1 MLWESFSG
9 VFAMKFLA
17 FIRLMRLDRP
27 VGSLLLAWSSLWG
40 LWLAGAGRPPA
51 FVTAVILLGTLTMRS
66 AGCVFNDLA
75 DRNFDGHVERTRNR
89 PLASGAVSV
98 TEAVVLGV
106 FLLAVSF
113 GLVWLLNGQSVLLAV
128 ACAAVALFY
137 PFCKRFFLAP
147 QLVLGVAFASP
158 ILMAQTAILGRVTL
172 AGFLLFL
179 ASVFWALVYD
189 TYYALV
195 DRDDDVKIGL
205 HSSAITARGFEHRFL
220 ATMAGTVL
228 GFLVLAGLAAG
239 LNGWYF
245 LGLTF
250 AAALF
255 LFELWD
261 TRHLDRERCFRAFVH
276 NNWVGA
282 AVLLGLV
289 LAFLP

>member
-1 MLWESFSG
+1 MTRL
-9 VFAMKFLA
+9 FAYV
-17 FIRLMRLDRP
+17 RLMRLDHP
-27 VGSLLLAWSSLWG
+27 VGTLLLAWSSLWG

-51 FVTAVILLGTLTMRS
+51 FVTAVILLGTLSMRS

-98 TEAVVLGV
+98 FEAVLLGV
-106 FLLAVSF
+106 VLLAVSF
-113 GLVWLLNGQSVLLAV
+113 ALVWLLNWQSVLLAV

-137 PFCKRFFLAP
+137 PLCKRFFLLP

-205 HSSAITARGFEHRFL
+205 YSSAITVRGYERRFL
-220 ATMAGTVL
+220 ALMMLLMLTCL
-228 GFLVLAGLAAG
+228 LLAGR
-239 LNGWYF
+239 
-245 LGLTF
+245 
-250 AAALF
+250 AAALNAWYYAGIAAAAL
-255 LFELWD
+255 LFAWEQWD
-261 TRHLDRERCFRAFVH
+261 ARHLDREHCFRAFVH

-282 AVLLGLV
+282 AILLGIV
-289 LAFLP
+289 LAHLP

>member
-1 MLWESFSG
+1 M
-9 VFAMKFLA
+9 VIYAK
-17 FIRLMRLDRP
+17 LMRVDKP
-27 VGSLLLAWSSLWG
+27 IGTLLLLWPTYWA
-40 LWLAGAGRPPA
+40 LWIASKGVPDADIFIA
-51 FVTAVILLGTLTMRS
+51 FTVGTFLMRS
-66 AGCVFNDLA
+66 AGCVVNDFA
-75 DRNFDGHVERTRNR
+75 DRNFDGHVARTRNR

-98 TEAVVLGV
+98 FEAVLLGV
-106 FLLAVSF
+106 VLLAVSF
-113 GLVWLLNGQSVLLAV
+113 ALVWLLNWQSVLLAV

-137 PFCKRFFLAP
+137 PLCKRFFLLP

-205 HSSAITARGFEHRFL
+205 YSSAITARGREHRFL
-220 ATMAGTVL
+220 AAMAAAVL
-228 GFLVLAGLAAG
+228 AFLLLAGLAAG

-245 LGLTF
+245 LGLVI
-250 AAALF
+250 AALLF
-255 LFELWD
+255 LYELWD
-261 TRHLDRERCFRAFVH
+261 TRHLERERCFRAFVH

>member
-1 MLWESFSG
+1 MESFSG
-9 VFAMKFLA
+9 VLIMTRLFAYV
-17 FIRLMRLDRP
+17 RLMRLDRP
-27 VGSLLLAWSSLWG
+27 VGTLLLAWSSLWG

-66 AGCVFNDLA
+66 GGCVFNDLA
-75 DRNFDGHVERTRNR
+75 DRNFDGHVERTRSR
-89 PLASGAVSV
+89 PLISGVVSV
-98 TEAVVLGV
+98 TEAVILGV
-106 FLLAVSF
+106 FLLALSF
-113 GLVWLLNGQSVLLAV
+113 GLVWLLNWQSVLLAV

-137 PFCKRFFLAP
+137 PLCKRFFLAP

-158 ILMAQTAILGRVTL
+158 ILMAQTAILGRITL

-195 DRDDDVKIGL
+195 DRDDDLKIGL
-205 HSSAITARGFEHRFL
+205 HSSAITVRGFEHRFL
-220 ATMAGTVL
+220 AAMAATVL

-239 LNGWYF
+239 LNGWYY
-245 LGLTF
+245 LGLAIAATLF
-250 AAALF
+250 AY
-255 LFELWD
+255 ELWD
-261 TRHLDRERCFRAFVH
+261 TRQLARENCFRAFVH

>member
-1 MLWESFSG
+1 MESFSG
-9 VFAMKFLA
+9 VLIMTRLFAYV
-17 FIRLMRLDRP
+17 RLMRLDRP
-27 VGSLLLAWSSLWG
+27 VGTLLLAWSSLWG

-51 FVTAVILLGTLTMRS
+51 FVTAVILLGTLSMRS

-75 DRNFDGHVERTRNR
+75 DRNFDGHVARTRSR

-98 TEAVVLGV
+98 FEAVLLGV
-106 FLLAVSF
+106 A
-113 GLVWLLNGQSVLLAV
+113 LLAV

-137 PFCKRFFLAP
+137 PLCKRFFLLP

-205 HSSAITARGFEHRFL
+205 YSSAITARGREHRFL
-220 ATMAGTVL
+220 AAMAAAVL
-228 GFLVLAGLAAG
+228 AFLLLAGLAAG

-245 LGLTF
+245 LGLVI
-250 AAALF
+250 AAVLF
-255 LFELWD
+255 LYELWD
-261 TRHLDRERCFRAFVH
+261 TRHLERERCFRAFVH

>member
-1 MLWESFSG
+1 MESFSG
-9 VFAMKFLA
+9 VLIMTRLFAYV
-17 FIRLMRLDRP
+17 RLMRLDRP
-27 VGSLLLAWSSLWG
+27 VGTLLLAWSSLWG

-66 AGCVFNDLA
+66 GGCVFNDLA
-75 DRNFDGHVERTRNR
+75 DRNFDGHVARTRSR

-98 TEAVVLGV
+98 FEAVLLGV
-106 FLLAVSF
+106 VLLAVSF
-113 GLVWLLNGQSVLLAV
+113 ALVWLLNWQSVLLAV

-137 PFCKRFFLAP
+137 PLCKRFFLLP

-205 HSSAITARGFEHRFL
+205 YSSAITARGREHRFL
-220 ATMAGTVL
+220 AAMAAAVL
-228 GFLVLAGLAAG
+228 AFLLLAGLAAG

-245 LGLTF
+245 LGLVI
-250 AAALF
+250 AALLF
-255 LFELWD
+255 LYELWD
-261 TRHLDRERCFRAFVH
+261 TRHLERERCFRAFVH

>member
-1 MLWESFSG
+1 
-9 VFAMKFLA
+9 MKFLA

-27 VGSLLLAWSSLWG
+27 VGTLLLAWSSLWG

-51 FVTAVILLGTLTMRS
+51 FVTAVILLGTLSMRS

-75 DRNFDGHVERTRNR
+75 DRNFDGHVARTRNR
-89 PLASGAVSV
+89 PLACGAVSV
-98 TEAVVLGV
+98 FEAVLLGV
-106 FLLAVSF
+106 ALLAASF
-113 GLVWLLNGQSVLLAV
+113 ALVWSLNGQSVVLAV

-137 PFCKRFFLAP
+137 PLCKRFFLLP

-205 HSSAITARGFEHRFL
+205 YSSAITVRGYERRFL
-220 ATMAGTVL
+220 ALMMLLMLTCL
-228 GFLVLAGLAAG
+228 LLAGR
-239 LNGWYF
+239 
-245 LGLTF
+245 
-250 AAALF
+250 AAALNAWYYAGIAAAAL
-255 LFELWD
+255 LFAWEQWD
-261 TRHLDRERCFRAFVH
+261 ARHLDREHCFRAFVH

-282 AVLLGLV
+282 AILLGIV
-289 LAFLP
+289 LAHLP

>member
-1 MLWESFSG
+1 MTRL
-9 VFAMKFLA
+9 FAYV
-17 FIRLMRLDRP
+17 RLMRLDRP
-27 VGSLLLAWSSLWG
+27 VGTLLLAWSSLWG

-66 AGCVFNDLA
+66 GGCVFNDLA
-75 DRNFDGHVERTRNR
+75 DRNFDGHVERTRSR
-89 PLASGAVSV
+89 PLTSGVVSV
-98 TEAVVLGV
+98 TEAVILGV
-106 FLLAVSF
+106 FLLALSF
-113 GLVWLLNGQSVLLAV
+113 GLVWLLNWQSVLLAV

-137 PFCKRFFLAP
+137 PLCKRFFLAP

-158 ILMAQTAILGRVTL
+158 ILMAQTAILGRITL

-195 DRDDDVKIGL
+195 DRDDDLKIGL
-205 HSSAITARGFEHRFL
+205 HSSAITVRGFEHRFL
-220 ATMAGTVL
+220 AAMAATVL

-239 LNGWYF
+239 LNGWYY
-245 LGLTF
+245 LGLAIAATLF
-250 AAALF
+250 AY
-255 LFELWD
+255 ELWD
-261 TRHLDRERCFRAFVH
+261 TRQLARENCFRAFVH

>member
-1 MLWESFSG
+1 
-9 VFAMKFLA
+9 MKCLA
-17 FIRLMRLDRP
+17 FVRLMRLDRP

-51 FVTAVILLGTLTMRS
+51 FVTAVILLGTLSMRS

-98 TEAVVLGV
+98 FEAVLLGV
-106 FLLAVSF
+106 VLLAVSF
-113 GLVWLLNGQSVLLAV
+113 ALVWLLNWQSVLLAV

-137 PFCKRFFLAP
+137 PLCKRFFLLP

-179 ASVFWALVYD
+179 ASVFWALIYD

-205 HSSAITARGFEHRFL
+205 YSSAITVRGYERRFL
-220 ATMAGTVL
+220 ALMMLLMLTCL
-228 GFLVLAGLAAG
+228 LLAGR
-239 LNGWYF
+239 
-245 LGLTF
+245 
-250 AAALF
+250 AAALNAWYYAGIAAAAL
-255 LFELWD
+255 LFAWEQWD
-261 TRHLDRERCFRAFVH
+261 ARHLDREHCFRAFVH

-282 AVLLGLV
+282 AILLGIV
-289 LAFLP
+289 LAHLP

>member
-1 MLWESFSG
+1 MTRL
-9 VFAMKFLA
+9 FAYV
-17 FIRLMRLDRP
+17 RLMRLDRP
-27 VGSLLLAWSSLWG
+27 VGTLLLAWSSLWG

-66 AGCVFNDLA
+66 GGCVFNDLA
-75 DRNFDGHVERTRNR
+75 DRNFDGHVERTRSR
-89 PLASGAVSV
+89 PLASGVVSV
-98 TEAVVLGV
+98 TEAVILGV
-106 FLLAVSF
+106 FLLALSF
-113 GLVWLLNGQSVLLAV
+113 GLVWLLNWQSVLLAV

-137 PFCKRFFLAP
+137 PLCKRFFLAP

-158 ILMAQTAILGRVTL
+158 ILMAQTAILGRITP

-195 DRDDDVKIGL
+195 DREDDLKIGL
-205 HSSAITARGFEHRFL
+205 HSSAITVRGFEHRFL
-220 ATMAGTVL
+220 AAMAATVL
-228 GFLVLAGLAAG
+228 AFLVLAGLAAG
-239 LNGWYF
+239 LNGWYY
-245 LGLTF
+245 LGLAI

-255 LFELWD
+255 VYELWD
-261 TRHLDRERCFRAFVH
+261 TRQLARENCFRAFVH

>member
-1 MLWESFSG
+1 
-9 VFAMKFLA
+9 MKCLA
-17 FIRLMRLDRP
+17 FVRLMRLDRP

-51 FVTAVILLGTLTMRS
+51 FVTAVILLGTLSMRS

-98 TEAVVLGV
+98 FEAVLLGV
-106 FLLAVSF
+106 VLLAVSF
-113 GLVWLLNGQSVLLAV
+113 ALVWLLNWQSVLLAV

-137 PFCKRFFLAP
+137 PLCKRFFLLP

-205 HSSAITARGFEHRFL
+205 YSSAITVRGYERRFL
-220 ATMAGTVL
+220 ALMMLLMLTCL
-228 GFLVLAGLAAG
+228 LLAGR
-239 LNGWYF
+239 
-245 LGLTF
+245 
-250 AAALF
+250 AAALNAWYYAGIAAAAL
-255 LFELWD
+255 LFAWEQWD
-261 TRHLDRERCFRAFVH
+261 ARHLDREHCFRAFVH

-282 AVLLGLV
+282 AILLGIV
-289 LAFLP
+289 LAHLP